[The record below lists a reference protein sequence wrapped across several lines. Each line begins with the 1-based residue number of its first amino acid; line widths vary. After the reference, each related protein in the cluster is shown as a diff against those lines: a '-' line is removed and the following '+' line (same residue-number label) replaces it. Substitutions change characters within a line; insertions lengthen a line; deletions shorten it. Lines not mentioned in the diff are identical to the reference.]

1 MFYFANY
8 MEEQFLQN
16 RYYFNSIRNKIDTL
30 ADIKFKL
37 ESKVNVF
44 LNDGHFLIEEFGTPL
59 EMADE

>member
-8 MEEQFLQN
+8 MEEQLLQN

-44 LNDGHFLIEEFGTPL
+44 LNDGQFLIEEFGTPL
-59 EMADE
+59 EMAGE

>member
-37 ESKVNVF
+37 ESKANAF
-44 LNDGHFLIEEFGTPL
+44 LNDGQFLIEEFGTPL
-59 EMADE
+59 EMAGE